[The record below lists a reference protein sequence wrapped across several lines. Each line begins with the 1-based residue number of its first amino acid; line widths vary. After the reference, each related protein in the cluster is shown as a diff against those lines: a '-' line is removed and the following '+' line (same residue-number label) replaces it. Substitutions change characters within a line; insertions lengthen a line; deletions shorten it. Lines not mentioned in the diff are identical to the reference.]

1 VEDRQELVFF
11 ERAAELY
18 RALGD
23 VRGEGEALFW
33 VATFHQVVRRDYE
46 GSVELLERAG
56 RLAER
61 AGDKLTLS
69 YVERHVGFV
78 EHHKG
83 DFDAARGHFEE
94 STRLR
99 REVGFLPGVAANLV
113 GLAYIAAGSG
123 RRADVTGL
131 LAEAESIASAE
142 EAGGI
147 LRWIDQARA
156 DLA

>member
-1 VEDRQELVFF
+1 MWE
-11 ERAAELY
+11 
-18 RALGD
+18 
-23 VRGEGEALFW
+23 
-33 VATFHQVVRRDYE
+33 
-46 GSVELLERAG
+46 
-56 RLAER
+56 
-61 AGDKLTLS
+61 
-69 YVERHVGFV
+69 FV

-99 REVGFLPGVAANLV
+99 REIGFLPGVAANLV

-123 RRADVTGL
+123 RRAEVPGL

-147 LRWIDQARA
+147 LRWVDQARA